1 MMRDH
6 THEEIFFFNKERC
19 VTRYTPASTFKIFNS
34 LVALETAIAPD
45 DRYMIP
51 WDSVVRFRPEW
62 NRDMD
67 LREAFRVSN
76 VGYYQELARRIGKNN
91 MQHYLDTVRYGNQR
105 MGSQVDAFWLNDTL
119 QISADEQ
126 LGLVKKLYFD
136 QLPFSDRSQRIVRSM
151 MLQEETDDYKLYYKT
166 GTGDYKDGRDG

>member
-1 MMRDH
+1 MLLVIVLGLSSCAEVRIHEKDSIGKVFDKYGVKDGCFMMRDH

-67 LREAFRVSN
+67 LREA
-76 VGYYQELARRIGKNN
+76 
-91 MQHYLDTVRYGNQR
+91 
-105 MGSQVDAFWLNDTL
+105 
-119 QISADEQ
+119 
-126 LGLVKKLYFD
+126 LG
-136 QLPFSDRSQRIVRSM
+136 
-151 MLQEETDDYKLYYKT
+151 
-166 GTGDYKDGRDG
+166 